1 MEHVFQ
7 RQPGDLQL
15 KATAQPFVYSELQ
28 ILGKAILCYAFRLIA
43 VKHHYPQRRL
53 PYFMVGFCAFF
64 FVTLV
69 EAFGTV
75 GMGCDVFY
83 FSLVT
88 NTASL

>member
-1 MEHVFQ
+1 
-7 RQPGDLQL
+7 
-15 KATAQPFVYSELQ
+15 
-28 ILGKAILCYAFRLIA
+28 
-43 VKHHYPQRRL
+43 
-53 PYFMVGFCAFF
+53 MVGFCAFF

-88 NTASL
+88 NTASLWNFTGEWLGVERGYSLNRVMKEEEIADDLK